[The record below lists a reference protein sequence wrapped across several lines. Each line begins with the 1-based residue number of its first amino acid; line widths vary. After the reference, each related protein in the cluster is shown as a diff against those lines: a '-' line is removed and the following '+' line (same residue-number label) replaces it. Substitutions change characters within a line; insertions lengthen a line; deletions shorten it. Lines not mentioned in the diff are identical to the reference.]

1 MMMTWLLSMHYWLKT
16 FLKEK
21 GISRATVFRMESGDG
36 VQIVTLETVEEY
48 LSTLD
53 REAQEKVKDKLL
65 LIDSQGGNVLLYLQ
79 HIARVVAAAPSLRT
93 SRQG

>member
-1 MMMTWLLSMHYWLKT
+1 MTWLLSMHYWLKT

-21 GISRATVFRMESGDG
+21 GIDRTTVFRLESRDG

-53 REAQEKVKDKLL
+53 ADAQEKVKERLL
-65 LIDSQGGNVLLYLQ
+65 RINAQGGNVLLYLQ
-79 HIARVVAAAPSLRT
+79 HIAGMVASAPALRT
-93 SRQG
+93 ARQG

>member
-1 MMMTWLLSMHYWLKT
+1 MHYWLKT

-21 GISRATVFRMESGDG
+21 GISRATVFRLESGEG

-53 REAQEKVKDKLL
+53 AEAQEKVKDNLL
-65 LIDSQGGNVLLYLQ
+65 QIDSRGGNVLLYLQ
-79 HIARVVAAAPSLRT
+79 YIAQMIAAAPPLRS

>member
-1 MMMTWLLSMHYWLKT
+1 MTWLLSMHYWLKT

-21 GISRATVFRMESGDG
+21 GISRTTVFRMESGEG

-79 HIARVVAAAPSLRT
+79 HIARVVAAAPPLRT

>member
-1 MMMTWLLSMHYWLKT
+1 MHYWLKT
-16 FLKEK
+16 FLREK
-21 GISRATVFRMESGDG
+21 GISRTTVFRMESGDG

-48 LSTLD
+48 LATLD

-65 LIDSQGGNVLLYLQ
+65 TIDSRGGNVLLYLQ
-79 HIARVVAAAPSLRT
+79 QIAQIVAAAAPLRT

>member
-1 MMMTWLLSMHYWLKT
+1 MHYWLKT

-21 GISRATVFRMESGDG
+21 GINRATVFRIESGEG

-53 REAQEKVKDKLL
+53 KEAQDRVKDKLL
-65 LIDSQGGNVLLYLQ
+65 QIDARGGNVLLYLQ
-79 HIARVVAAAPSLRT
+79 QIAHLIAVSPPLRS

>member
-1 MMMTWLLSMHYWLKT
+1 MHYWLKT

-21 GISRATVFRMESGDG
+21 GISRATVFRLESGEG

-53 REAQEKVKDKLL
+53 AEAQEKVKDKLL
-65 LIDSQGGNVLLYLQ
+65 QIDSRGGNVLLYLQ
-79 HIARVVAAAPSLRT
+79 YIAQMIAAAPPLRS

>member
-1 MMMTWLLSMHYWLKT
+1 MHYWLKT

-21 GISRATVFRMESGDG
+21 GISRTTVFRMESGDG

-48 LSTLD
+48 LATLD
-53 REAQEKVKDKLL
+53 REAQEKVKEKLL
-65 LIDSQGGNVLLYLQ
+65 TIDSRGGNVLLYLQ
-79 HIARVVAAAPSLRT
+79 QIARIVAAAPPLRT